1 MNNFEKKANET
12 INLVNKLSVNL
23 KSLIK
28 DQNNLINEMPI
39 DIREKL
45 TTEQIELN
53 KIMDHVKNGDVESLI
68 KLQKRY
74 ANSNN

>member
-45 TTEQIELN
+45 TMEQIELN
-53 KIMDHVKNGDVESLI
+53 KIMNHVKNGDVESLI

-74 ANSNN
+74 ANANN

>member
-45 TTEQIELN
+45 TMEQIELN

-74 ANSNN
+74 ANANN